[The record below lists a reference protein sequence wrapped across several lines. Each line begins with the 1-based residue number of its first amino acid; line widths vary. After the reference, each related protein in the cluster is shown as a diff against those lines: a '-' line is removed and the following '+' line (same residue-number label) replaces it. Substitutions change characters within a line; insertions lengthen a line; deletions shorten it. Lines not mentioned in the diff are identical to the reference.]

1 MRRAMPGIAAVVV
14 GFFLAASAAGCT
26 SGGASPGGSA
36 PSTNGIGPITLAI
49 GKDNSGWVQGVITGW
64 NKQYPNQKVTLLM
77 LPEASN
83 DQLAQLVANLQ
94 AKSDEYDV
102 IDMDVIWTAE
112 FASNGWIIPLPESQ
126 FPLKDFL
133 KPAVD
138 TAMYQGRLYA
148 VPDYSN
154 ADLLYYRKDI
164 LAKAGQQPPKTWAQL
179 AELAETVAP
188 KYGLDGYAGTFA
200 PYEGLTVN
208 FAAAVQ
214 SAGGS
219 IMSAGD
225 NKITVDS
232 PQALEGLQ
240 FLVSGFQRGW
250 IPKVALTYE
259 EESSQ
264 AAFEAG
270 KFLFLDNWPDVY
282 AALSVPGPA
291 NNVYDKFWFTALPGP
306 RRSRI
311 QLAGWRQ
318 PRDQRVFPASADGAE
333 LHQVHDGPDQREGD
347 ARAGILPAGV
357 DSALHRPGSGSQ
369 LPLPSR
375 ARAGH
380 QLRAAAPGDQQL
392 RPGEPRHLQLGV
404 PGPHPPEA
412 TAAGPGRDG
421 GAADPDHP
429 RRLIE
434 FAPGPQR
441 DTTWSRAHLD
451 PAKPIDPGGISCRGV
466 GMPTTP
472 RTWLRV
478 AFGYDDN
485 QRAVWPDGHG
495 DDHPHDPRWGRRL

>member
-1 MRRAMPGIAAVVV
+1 MAPGGVVARMRRAMSGVAAIAV
-14 GFFLAASAAGCT
+14 GLLLAAGCT
-26 SGGASPGGSA
+26 SGSVSPSNSA

-49 GKDNSGWVQGVITGW
+49 GKDNPGWLQSVIAGW
-64 NKQYPNQKVTLLM
+64 NERYPSQKVTLLL

-126 FPLKDFL
+126 FPLKAFL

-164 LAKAGQQPPKTWAQL
+164 LAKAGQQPPRTWAQL
-179 AELAETVAP
+179 AKLAETVAP

-219 IMSAGD
+219 IMSA
-225 NKITVDS
+225 NKISVDS

-240 FLVSGFQRGW
+240 FLVSGFQQGW
-250 IPKVALTYE
+250 IPKVTLTYE

-282 AALSVPGPA
+282 AALSVPGAA
-291 NNVYDKFWFTALPGP
+291 NEVYDKFWFTALPGP
-306 RRSRI
+306 HGPGSSSLGGANLAISAYSQHQRTALNFIKYMTDLSNEKEMLEQGSFPPVWTQLYTDPALIRSYPYLPVLEQAI
-311 QLAGWRQ
+311 NSAQ
-318 PRDQRVFPASADGAE
+318 PRPTISNYDQASLAISSLVYQALTEQKRPQQALAE
-333 LHQVHDGPDQREGD
+333 M
-347 ARAGILPAGV
+347 AA
-357 DSALHRPGSGSQ
+357 Q
-369 LPLPSR
+369 LT
-375 ARAGH
+375 
-380 QLRAAAPGDQQL
+380 QII
-392 RPGEPRHLQLGV
+392 
-404 PGPHPPEA
+404 
-412 TAAGPGRDG
+412 RDG
-421 GAADPDHP
+421 
-429 RRLIE
+429 
-434 FAPGPQR
+434 
-441 DTTWSRAHLD
+441 
-451 PAKPIDPGGISCRGV
+451 
-466 GMPTTP
+466 
-472 RTWLRV
+472 
-478 AFGYDDN
+478 
-485 QRAVWPDGHG
+485 
-495 DDHPHDPRWGRRL
+495 

>member
-26 SGGASPGGSA
+26 SGASPGGSA
-36 PSTNGIGPITLAI
+36 PSTNEIGPITLAI

-64 NKQYPNQKVTLLM
+64 NKRYPNQKVTLLL

-154 ADLLYYRKDI
+154 ADLLYYRKDV
-164 LAKAGQQPPKTWAQL
+164 LAKAGQRPPKTWAQL
-179 AELAETVAP
+179 AQLAETVAP

-240 FLVSGFQRGW
+240 FLVNGFQRGW

-306 RRSRI
+306 RGPGSSSLGGANLAISAYSQHQRTALNFIKYMTDLTNEKEMLERGSFPPVWTQLYTDPGLVRSYPYLPVLEQAI
-311 QLAGWRQ
+311 NSAQ
-318 PRDQRVFPASADGAE
+318 PRPAISNYDQASLAISSSVYQALTHQKQPRQALAE
-333 LHQVHDGPDQREGD
+333 M
-347 ARAGILPAGV
+347 AA
-357 DSALHRPGSGSQ
+357 Q
-369 LPLPSR
+369 LT
-375 ARAGH
+375 
-380 QLRAAAPGDQQL
+380 QII
-392 RPGEPRHLQLGV
+392 
-404 PGPHPPEA
+404 
-412 TAAGPGRDG
+412 RDG
-421 GAADPDHP
+421 
-429 RRLIE
+429 
-434 FAPGPQR
+434 
-441 DTTWSRAHLD
+441 
-451 PAKPIDPGGISCRGV
+451 
-466 GMPTTP
+466 
-472 RTWLRV
+472 
-478 AFGYDDN
+478 
-485 QRAVWPDGHG
+485 
-495 DDHPHDPRWGRRL
+495 